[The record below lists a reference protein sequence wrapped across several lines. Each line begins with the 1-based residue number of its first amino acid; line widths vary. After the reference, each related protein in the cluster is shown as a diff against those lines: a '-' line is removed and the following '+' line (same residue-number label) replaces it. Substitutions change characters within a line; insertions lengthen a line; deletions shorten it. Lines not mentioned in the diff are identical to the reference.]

1 MAVDQGPVVQS
12 AILRGELVRL
22 RKENRL
28 TQGEVARELD
38 WSPSKLIRIE
48 GGHSSITKVDLDALL
63 NQYGVTSGRV
73 RDRFQQLNRSARLRG
88 WWYAYRDEM
97 DAPYL
102 KYIGYEAGATFIR
115 QFPGPVV
122 PGLLQTAEY
131 AEALTAC
138 TLDAVRIGPV
148 VRLRLQR
155 QTELAQRAD
164 PPRQFYVLDEA
175 VIRRHVGISSDPM
188 IMPNQLRHIAG
199 QAAGNELITV
209 RLIPFSAGEHPALGG
224 AFTVLGFDGGLPD
237 LLYLDTGRGEVA
249 DITGEDPQ
257 VAEYAANFEALLD
270 RALPDS
276 ESIQFI
282 QDAADEMCR
291 GHE

>member
-22 RKENRL
+22 RRDNRL

-73 RDRFQQLNRSARLRG
+73 RDRLQQLNRSARLRG
-88 WWYAYRDEM
+88 WWYAYREEM

-115 QFPGPVV
+115 QFQGPVV

-138 TLDAVRIGPV
+138 TTDVLRIGPV

-175 VIRRHVGISSDPM
+175 VIRRHVGTKSDPM
-188 IMPNQLRHIAG
+188 IMPNQLRHIAD
-199 QAAGNELITV
+199 QATGNELITV

-224 AFTVLGFDGGLPD
+224 TFTILGFDGGLPD

-249 DITGEDPQ
+249 EITGDDPL
-257 VAEYAANFEALLD
+257 VADYAANFENLLD
-270 RALPDS
+270 WALS
-276 ESIQFI
+276 ESESVQFI
-282 QDAADEMCR
+282 RRAADEMCANHR
-291 GHE
+291 

>member
-28 TQGEVARELD
+28 TQGEVARALE

-73 RDRFQQLNRSARLRG
+73 RDRCQQLNRAARQHG
-88 WWYAYRDEM
+88 WWHKYRDEV

-102 KYIGYEAGATFIR
+102 KYIGHEAGATFIR
-115 QFPGPVV
+115 QFPGPVI
-122 PGLLQTAEY
+122 PGLLQTPEY

-138 TLDAVRIGPV
+138 TIDASSIGPV

-164 PPRQFYVLDEA
+164 PPHQFYALDEA

-188 IMPNQLRHIAG
+188 IMPNQLRHIAN
-199 QAAGNELITV
+199 QATGNELITV
-209 RLIPFSAGEHPALGG
+209 RLIPFSAGEHPGLGG
-224 AFTVLGFDGGLPD
+224 AFTVLGFDGGLSD
-237 LLYLDTGRGEVA
+237 LLYLDAGRGDGA
-249 DITGEDPQ
+249 DITGEERQ
-257 VAEYAANFEALLD
+257 VAEYAANFEALLEL
-270 RALPDS
+270 ALPES
-276 ESIQFI
+276 ESIEFI
-282 QDAADEMCR
+282 LKAANEMCQEDR
-291 GHE
+291 